1 MKKKSAGLEQRIADK
16 SVVVGILGLGYVGL
30 PLAREFVKGGVQVL
44 GFDIDAAKI
53 KKLNAGQSILKTV
66 PHEEVRAMVKS
77 KKFRA
82 TAEMAEIRK
91 VDAVLICVPTPL
103 TANRE
108 PDMQYVENSC
118 HTIAKYLK
126 KGQLKIGRAHV

>member
-1 MKKKSAGLEQRIADK
+1 MKKKNAGLEQKISDK

-30 PLAREFVKGGVQVL
+30 PLAREFSRAGVQVI
-44 GFDIDAAKI
+44 GFDIDAAKV

-82 TAEMAEIRK
+82 TVEMSDIRK
-91 VDAVLICVPTPL
+91 VDAVLI
-103 TANRE
+103 
-108 PDMQYVENSC
+108 
-118 HTIAKYLK
+118 
-126 KGQLKIGRAHV
+126 